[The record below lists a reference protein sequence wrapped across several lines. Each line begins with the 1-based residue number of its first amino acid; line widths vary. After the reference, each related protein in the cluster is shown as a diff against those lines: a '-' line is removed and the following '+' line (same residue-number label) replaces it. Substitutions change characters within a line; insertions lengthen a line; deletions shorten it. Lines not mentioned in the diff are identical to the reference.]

1 MATPSVFRSRHGAS
15 RWGLSSTLWPWF
27 APAAEPADEADPQPV
42 RAAMRACLHD
52 ASGPHALRVLRSVGA
67 ARDLRSLWY
76 LRSGLLQA
84 LAAERGELHARDVL
98 AQIDALFRTAWPAAP
113 VSPTA
118 GPR

>member
-52 ASGPHALRVLRSVGA
+52 ARGPHALRVLRSVGV

-84 LAAERGELHARDVL
+84 LAAERGELHARHVLAEIDVL
-98 AQIDALFRTAWPAAP
+98 FREAWPAAP
-113 VSPTA
+113 VSPAA
-118 GPR
+118 GTR